1 MIRFLYGDSLADHSR
16 LAQSM
21 FRDRAKQF
29 SERLGWEVSVDDA
42 GEERDQYDALNPLY
56 VIWQRP
62 DGLHGGSMRFL
73 PTTEPL
79 HDPRAFPASLRRH
92 SRSKPVY
99 LGVHPLLPE
108 RECESN
114 HSGTAH
120 ARRCCADGRSEA

>member
-73 PTTEPL
+73 PTTGRCMTHEHFL
-79 HDPRAFPASLRRH
+79 HLSGGTPC
-92 SRSKPVY
+92 SKPVY
-99 LGVHPLLPE
+99 LGVHPFLPE

-114 HSGTAH
+114 NSGTAH
-120 ARRCCADGRSEA
+120 ACRYCADGRSEA

>member
-1 MIRFLYGDSLADHSR
+1 
-16 LAQSM
+16 
-21 FRDRAKQF
+21 
-29 SERLGWEVSVDDA
+29 
-42 GEERDQYDALNPLY
+42 

-73 PTTEPL
+73 PTTGRCMTHEHL
-79 HDPRAFPASLRRH
+79 QRY

-99 LGVHPLLPE
+99 LGVHPFLPE